1 VKYFLRISPRAQY
14 LRVEVPFGGPPLV
27 VVPRGTP
34 QRVVDAFLAEKRD
47 WIDRQ
52 LARYQPR
59 LDLPRVRERDAREIA
74 REDVTAVAEYE
85 APLLGV
91 EYRRIRIAGQKT
103 VWGSCSSRGTLS
115 FNWRLALVPPEALDY
130 VVVHEL
136 CHLRVPNHSQR
147 FWRLLESVRP
157 DWRDWRDWLLEF
169 GPEILAYRPL

>member
-1 VKYFLRISPRAQY
+1 VSRRAQF

-27 VVPRGTP
+27 VVPQGTP
-34 QRVVDAFLAEKRD
+34 WSQVDRFVAEKEA
-47 WIDRQ
+47 WIENQ
-52 LARYQPR
+52 LARQVRR
-59 LDLPRVRERDAREIA
+59 LDLPRISERDAREIT

-85 APLLGV
+85 APYLGV
-91 EYRRIRIAGQKT
+91 RFRRIRIAGQKT

-157 DWRDWRDWLLEF
+157 DWRDWRDWLAEF
-169 GPEILAYRPL
+169 GPELLAYRPGRA

>member
-1 VKYFLRISPRAQY
+1 MSRRAQY

-27 VVPRGTP
+27 VVPEGTP
-34 QRVVDAFLAEKRD
+34 RHKVEAFVAEKES
-47 WIDRQ
+47 WVVHQ
-52 LARYQPR
+52 LARQVRR
-59 LDLPRVRERDAREIA
+59 LDLPELTERQARQIT
-74 REDVTAVAEYE
+74 REDVTAVADYE
-85 APLLGV
+85 AETLGV
-91 EYRRIRIAGQKT
+91 EFRRIRIAGQRT

-157 DWRDWRDWLLEF
+157 DWRDWRDWLAEF
-169 GPEILAYRPL
+169 GPEILAYEAS